1 MDDNEQ
7 AVWVKL
13 GRETCSWAAG
23 EPGWVHEAQTK
34 MLVPGNLGQTL
45 DPGCGQGGDLRA
57 SWPLPI
63 TGTEQPR
70 AKMSTVSKMLHLIP
84 PGD

>member
-1 MDDNEQ
+1 
-7 AVWVKL
+7 
-13 GRETCSWAAG
+13 
-23 EPGWVHEAQTK
+23 

-45 DPGCGQGGDLRA
+45 DPGRGQGGDLRA

-63 TGTEQPR
+63 TGTEKPR
-70 AKMSTVSKMLHLIP
+70 AKMSTISKMLHLIP